1 MGLGVY
7 LWVEGGVLNN
17 SLSSLGIR
25 GRVYGFR
32 FGVWGSK
39 FRIFGLGLWVYLGVE
54 GGILVVYRQTDLHGG
69 VRGKG
74 VGLRVWCVGC
84 GV

>member
-25 GRVYGFR
+25 GRVYGFG
-32 FGVWGSK
+32 FGVWGFK
-39 FRIFGLGLWVYLGVE
+39 FRILVLGLVMYLWVE
-54 GGILVVYRQTDLHGG
+54 GGILVVYRQTNLQGG
-69 VRGKG
+69 VGGKG
-74 VGLRVWCVGC
+74 VGLRVWCVVC
-84 GV
+84 RV